1 MRTTEA
7 PTVVR
12 PLRLL
17 TWNVNGLRA
26 VLQRGESRKTLRQFL
41 DALDAD
47 VICFQETKLTRSELD
62 EELVRPE
69 GYDAFYSFCRVRSG
83 YSGVVTFCKSDVP
96 TLNAE
101 EGLTGQWKTANAVG
115 CVGELHHEACIL
127 FELTLVFGTKLVNE
141 LESEGRCVITDH
153 GAFVLLNLYCPA
165 TRNMERLEYK
175 LAFHR
180 LVQDRVYAL
189 HAAKR
194 RVIVVG
200 DINIAHKE
208 IDHCDPSPTEGIA
221 FADHPCRKWMDEV
234 VVGHEGSS
242 EKHANAARTSGGKL
256 VDAFRYYHPHE
267 ARAYTCWNMVTAAR
281 QTNYGTRI
289 DYILVDHTLM
299 EDAVTDCRLL
309 ELISQQSF
317 LWRSIQPDRLG
328 SDHCPV
334 LLTAVV
340 QLPIASE
347 TTKLPAL
354 CAKNFAEFAGKQQA
368 IKSFFSAPT
377 RVESPHKAST
387 TSPSQSS
394 PSSSSSKFASP
405 SLKKRHSMT
414 QTRASASR
422 KLNQQS
428 SIKSFFAQSSAVV
441 SSSKVLPNPGR
452 PHEKDKDVIERE
464 EREFASVVR
473 DFETKHNAAQDRLRA
488 WKQVLSGQPP
498 KTPLCHCQQPTVLRT
513 VLKTNDN
520 WGRKFY
526 VCTKPAGEKGNP
538 DARCEFFQW
547 VDDKSSKRVKTTR

>member
-1 MRTTEA
+1 MMRLTTGI
-7 PTVVR
+7 VR

-26 VLQRGESRKTLRQFL
+26 VLQRGESKKTLRQFL

-69 GYDAFYSFCRVRSG
+69 GYDAFYSFCR
-83 YSGVVTFCKSDVP
+83 
-96 TLNAE
+96 
-101 EGLTGQWKTANAVG
+101 
-115 CVGELHHEACIL
+115 
-127 FELTLVFGTKLVNE
+127 FGTKLVNE

-180 LVQDRVYAL
+180 LVQDRVQAL

-200 DINIAHKE
+200 DINIAHRE

-221 FADHPCRKWMDEV
+221 FGNHPCRKWMDEILV
-234 VVGHEGSS
+234 SHEDDSENSS
-242 EKHANAARTSGGKL
+242 NDASATGGKL
-256 VDAFRYYHPHE
+256 VDAFRFYHPHE

-289 DYILVDHTLM
+289 DYILVDPELM
-299 EDAVTDCRLL
+299 EDAVTDC
-309 ELISQQSF
+309 
-317 LWRSIQPDRLG
+317 SIQPDRLG

-340 QLPIASE
+340 HLPIASE

-354 CAKNFAEFAGKQQA
+354 CAKNFAEFAGKQQE
-368 IKSFFSAPT
+368 IKSFFSAQT
-377 RVESPHKAST
+377 RVGSPHKTLT
-387 TSPSQSS
+387 TGASQSS
-394 PSSSSSKFASP
+394 PASSNRASP
-405 SLKKRHSMT
+405 SIKRSNLMRT
-414 QTRASASR
+414 SASR
-422 KLNQQS
+422 KSNQQS
-428 SIKSFFAQSSAVV
+428 SIKSFFAQSSAMV
-441 SSSKVLPNPGR
+441 STNKTLPTSESSRASPPNPGR
-452 PHEKDKDVIERE
+452 PHEKDDIENEDE
-464 EREFASVVR
+464 ETDFASVVR

-488 WKQVLSGQPP
+488 WKQVLSGQPL

-526 VCTKPAGEKGNP
+526 VCTKPA
-538 DARCEFFQW
+538 W
-547 VDDKSSKRVKTTR
+547 VDDRGKSSKRMKITR